1 MLITFAT
8 GQYFY
13 FDNYK
18 NRLTS
23 AHKYFIFVSTIIES
37 YLRDKVDIEKSIEI
51 MKSLADT
58 SRLQVLNSL
67 MDKPQYVEE
76 LAHRLNLAVSTVSFH
91 LKKLEKAGLVN
102 KSKQQYYIIYKIND
116 ELFNLSLKEL
126 TSFDNIEKYIQDE
139 RIDKYKGKVLKAFFK
154 KGKLVKLPVQH
165 KKKLIIL
172 DEFVKMFNQV
182 EKYEEKQVDE
192 IINRIYDDH
201 CTIRRLLIEEG
212 IMKRDKQF
220 YWLNEINGQKK

>member
-1 MLITFAT
+1 MHEYIIFA
-8 GQYFY
+8 
-13 FDNYK
+13 
-18 NRLTS
+18 S
-23 AHKYFIFVSTIIES
+23 IFIES
-37 YLRDKVDIEKSIEI
+37 FIDNDMDIEKSIDI

-126 TSFDNIEKYIQDE
+126 TSFDNIEKYVQDE

-154 KGKLVKLPVQH
+154 KGKLAKLPVQH

-172 DEFVKMFNQV
+172 DEFAKMFKHGK
-182 EKYEEKQVDE
+182 KYEEKQVDD
-192 IINRIYDDH
+192 IINKVYDDH
-201 CTIRRLLIEEG
+201 CTIRRLLIEEY
-212 IMKRDKQF
+212 IMKRDKQY
-220 YWLNEINGQKK
+220 YWLNEIKETKND